1 MCYSNSSTSSNE
13 QLAKIYKRSIPTLF
27 PQSPLFYSS
36 GFTLPKWRV
45 ITSSPS
51 LQTMSWGLLPHW
63 YQGNEPQSYRQK
75 TLNARIETLHEKK
88 SYYRL
93 IDTKRCVVPSDG
105 FFEWQLMGK
114 TKIPYFIYPNDTPI
128 FSMAGIYDEWVSDSG
143 AEPLQSFSII
153 TTEAN
158 TLMAEIHNQKRRM
171 PLLLENSDIDR
182 YLMGSDAIQE
192 FPVLSERFMKAHTVK
207 KSILVSSNCNI
218 PEAQQPVVNNN
229 GFQSSL
235 FS

>member
-27 PQSPLFYSS
+27 PQSPLFYAS

-51 LQTMSWGLLPHW
+51 LQTMGWGLLPHW
-63 YQGNEPQSYRQK
+63 YQGNEPQEFRQR
-75 TLNARIETLHEKK
+75 TLNARLETLHEKK

-93 IDTKRCVVPSDG
+93 TETKRCIVPSDG
-105 FFEWQLMGK
+105 FFEWQLMGNTK
-114 TKIPYFIYPNDTPI
+114 TPYFIYPINTPI
-128 FSMAGIYDEWVSDSG
+128 FSMAGLYDEWGSEIGS
-143 AEPLQSFSII
+143 EPLRTFSII

-158 TLMAEIHNQKRRM
+158 ILMAEIHNQKRRM
-171 PLLLENSDIDR
+171 PLLLEASEIDNFLSGKEPIQSFSILSDH
-182 YLMGSDAIQE
+182 
-192 FPVLSERFMKAHTVK
+192 FMKAHPVK
-207 KSILVSSNCNI
+207 KSILLSENNNI
-218 PEAQQPVVNNN
+218 PEAQHPYVNNN
-229 GFQSSL
+229 GLQSSL